1 MSVAM
6 ADLLVVLLIVGLL
19 YAFSGKR
26 TRRPQPTAVRER
38 DWLSSA
44 YTESPVPAR
53 VDVDDGDS
61 PEPEFEEQD
70 APRRDC
76 RSTGVSGVAVR
87 GSERFL
93 CTEYEIDGEF
103 HTEVLP
109 IDRLGRPRGKPRLIV
124 GPYRTVTSQ
133 IIGGR

>member
-6 ADLLVVLLIVGLL
+6 ADLLVVLLIVGIL

-38 DWLSSA
+38 DWLSPT
-44 YTESPVPAR
+44 YTESPASVR
-53 VDVDDGDS
+53 VDVDDGD
-61 PEPEFEEQD
+61 PLEPIFEEQR
-70 APRRDC
+70 APMRDY
-76 RSTGVSGVAVR
+76 RKTGASGVAVK
-87 GSERFL
+87 GSERFR
-93 CTEYEIDGEF
+93 CTEYEIDGEL
-103 HTEVLP
+103 HTEVLR
-109 IDRLGRPRGKPRLIV
+109 IDHLGRPLGEPTLIV

>member
-53 VDVDDGDS
+53 VDVDDADS
-61 PEPEFEEQD
+61 AEREFEEQE
-70 APRRDC
+70 APMRDC
-76 RSTGVSGVAVR
+76 RRTGVSGVAVK
-87 GSERFL
+87 GSERFQ
-93 CTEYEIDGEF
+93 CTEYEIDGEL

-109 IDRLGRPRGKPRLIV
+109 IDRLGRPRGEPTLIV
-124 GPYRTVTSQ
+124 GSYQKVTDE